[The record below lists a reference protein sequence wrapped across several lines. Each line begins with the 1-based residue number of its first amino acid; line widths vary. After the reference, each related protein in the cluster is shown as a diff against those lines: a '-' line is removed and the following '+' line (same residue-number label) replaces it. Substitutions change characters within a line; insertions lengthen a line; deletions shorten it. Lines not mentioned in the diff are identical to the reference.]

1 MREIVITINEAFNQ
15 ENCCEYAKV
24 LITGKNGKK
33 RSRIVS
39 MESLL
44 KAMQKS
50 LVIKRGGMAVGKI
63 PFGYYDAQITEDQGM
78 FCADMIAVLPAGKQM
93 MRYEDTL
100 YDVSIPSLVFRF
112 EVNRERITGTRVY
125 VMKDKTPTDQSCL
138 YRYPFGN
145 VSSQGGVCWG
155 GNKLPDIHDLKGL
168 EEAMMLFI
176 QSPCNSDYYN
186 GSDYCGHAGLSLR
199 ELFEKLKDEE
209 AYEEL
214 HYRLNYD
221 MEEVTLYDVKSALEK
236 LCTTSSEITP
246 DLVKRLVP
254 LNEKEDVFRLIR
266 LIDEKRTVE
275 LFHQADLMLENGEQN
290 VIGTLSLLLRS
301 YRILYKLSV
310 CGCTL
315 KEAGVHARTFVP
327 KLTGRQADEG
337 VSIIQDAVNGIKG
350 GKYPLEFALRFCLS
364 KLCQLKN
371 E

>member
-1 MREIVITINEAFNQ
+1 MREIVITISEAFNQ

-50 LVIKRGGMAVGKI
+50 LVIKREGVAVGKI
-63 PFGYYDAQITEDQGM
+63 PFGYYDAQINEDQGM

-112 EVNRERITGTRVY
+112 EVNREIITGTRVY

-145 VSSQGGVCWG
+145 VSSQGVVCWG
-155 GNKLPDIHDLKGL
+155 RNKLPHIHDLKGL
-168 EEAMMLFI
+168 EEVMILFM

-186 GSDYCGHAGLSLR
+186 GKDYCGHAGLPLR

-209 AYEEL
+209 AYPDDYL
-214 HYRLNYD
+214 
-221 MEEVTLYDVKSALEK
+221 VALK
-236 LCTTSSEITP
+236 NGNKNMILG
-246 DLVKRLVP
+246 DLVSWRCKKNKR
-254 LNEKEDVFRLIR
+254 
-266 LIDEKRTVE
+266 RT
-275 LFHQADLMLENGEQN
+275 A
-290 VIGTLSLLLRS
+290 
-301 YRILYKLSV
+301 
-310 CGCTL
+310 
-315 KEAGVHARTFVP
+315 
-327 KLTGRQADEG
+327 
-337 VSIIQDAVNGIKG
+337 
-350 GKYPLEFALRFCLS
+350 
-364 KLCQLKN
+364 
-371 E
+371 